1 MQGVWVSS
9 LVGEL
14 EPCVPCSL
22 IKFFF
27 FKELIKKQVG
37 FEGKSPACLCSP
49 CELSSSLGTEMGTG
63 PFLTL
68 LSQAGR
74 EHSTQRNGCPPRVC
88 VY

>member
-1 MQGVWVSS
+1 MQGARVSS

-14 EPCVPCSL
+14 ESYVPCSL

-27 FKELIKKQVG
+27 VCLRIKKQVG

-68 LSQAGR
+68 LCQAGR
-74 EHSTQRNGCPPRVC
+74 EHSTQRNRCRPHVC